1 MSADPKDPGT
11 PFPAVHQHCGWI
23 RKLEITGERRGEEAL
38 LAQPG
43 LKMGR
48 CGRLLQAP
56 RPPALLQGVFPA
68 AAPQA
73 AATASKSRSSS
84 EELQTCR
91 RAHAKAAQSQV
102 IFWSVHFPAELAA
115 ARAACMLRWL
125 SKEGTGWAL
134 IQLRRFQ
141 GAKAGRKITNF
152 DICCSLQVSPVIAWQ
167 DVKVHRHDPE
177 PDTRW
182 LLRLPSHPFQTGRS
196 GKPISGIPGNPG
208 SCCYHADVRQP
219 RAATSRTCGKE
230 AGREGGRGKSSLGK
244 SAAAPGSGLDK
255 LK

>member
-182 LLRLPSHPFQTGRS
+182 LLRLPSHPFHTGRS